1 MNDIGVLIPILGI
14 MCGFAAIIANA
25 VLRSQKLKIEMAR
38 EERVSG
44 ASEAEVM
51 RELQRLKERVAV
63 LEKLATDDDRK
74 LAGDIERLRGDDLRR

>member
-1 MNDIGVLIPILGI
+1 MNNIGILIPILGI

-38 EERVSG
+38 EERISG

-74 LAGDIERLRGDDLRR
+74 LAGDIERLRGDELRR

>member
-1 MNDIGVLIPILGI
+1 MNNIGILIPLFGI
-14 MCGFAAIIANA
+14 MCGFAAIVANA
-25 VLRSQKLKIEMAR
+25 VLRSQKLKIEMMR

-44 ASEAEVM
+44 ASEAEMM

-74 LAGDIERLRGDDLRR
+74 LSSEIDRLRSDELRR

>member
-1 MNDIGVLIPILGI
+1 MNNIGVLIPILGI
-14 MCGFAAIIANA
+14 MCGLIAIIANA
-25 VLRSQKLKIEMAR
+25 VLRSQKMKLEMAR

-74 LAGDIERLRGDDLRR
+74 LAGEIDRLRGDDLRR

>member
-1 MNDIGVLIPILGI
+1 MDGLGILVPILGI
-14 MCGFAAIIANA
+14 MCGLAAIIANA
-25 VLRSQKLKIEMAR
+25 VLRSQKLKLETAR

-44 ASEAEVM
+44 ASEAEMM

-74 LAGDIERLRGDDLRR
+74 LSSEIDRLRSDELRR